1 MDMHLFLI
9 PLIFLLSVSTQ
20 ELVNYRL
27 KLEDISVNCLG
38 LLQHNAT
45 FKAALSSLGNTKFNL
60 VKEAYAVNEKLPKCL
75 LSHRDRSLSLEGVGE
90 ISKQTITNS
99 IMFLQSEFDSNLS
112 TFNSEKGYLKM
123 YGTIFQRQS
132 YIKAVVNLCR
142 ALKAEQ
148 TLTCYFVNV
157 IKDPSVLVANPRPV
171 PWIEIRTLSMSSSV
185 IMEDP
190 YPNLWKFMKQT
201 GTAEETTL
209 KQEST
214 SLAQCIED
222 ECSVSL
228 ARDELLYSQD
238 FWEKEIQPHKLVKK
252 SYLGDTSIAECPE
265 EVLQLLGGARNSLSF
280 SEIMFIIYT
289 LHPDECSSCRNAMP
303 ELKELKE
310 NMRKNNSK
318 FYFVDCDKQR
328 SLCAKQNVTGF
339 PTLLAYKVPYQA
351 DNAACPSRKPQLS
364 VVIYHGAYLAYNLI
378 EWYNDVND
386 LSIHRGEPHA
396 FHEGCNVHITI
407 TTTESSSDG
416 LHLDCM
422 IAVCKELAFSECF
435 IIQADETALLIKSV
449 ELSRR
454 DGVSSVIYED
464 GVPLETSFT
473 RTQQLHRYDGDHD
486 YNHPDCEDNR
496 AGCID
501 LLQTFIMDHSRVPV
515 TELSPIIFHSPSS
528 YKPLFGNLP
537 VLVALLEHDII
548 ITNSGFMKVL
558 ESVGVR
564 FYKEVAT
571 SFVDVDRYPAWV
583 HGMSPKSDT
592 PFPEDS
598 WVFKYPRVLLFRLD
612 DHRRSAFLKIVGGD
626 LTEEDVVQFVNKF
639 LDDKKMEPCN
649 GI

>member
-1 MDMHLFLI
+1 MHLFLI

-75 LSHRDRSLSLEGVGE
+75 LSHGDRSLSLEGVGE

-112 TFNSEKGYLKM
+112 TFKSEKGYLKM

-238 FWEKEIQPHKLVKK
+238 FWKKEIQPHKPVKK
-252 SYLGDTSIAECPE
+252 SYLGDTSIAECPV
-265 EVLQLLGGARNSLSF
+265 EVLQLLDGARNSLSF
-280 SEIMFIIYT
+280 SEI
-289 LHPDECSSCRNAMP
+289 
-303 ELKELKE
+303 
-310 NMRKNNSK
+310 
-318 FYFVDCDKQR
+318 V
-328 SLCAKQNVTGF
+328 SL
-339 PTLLAYKVPYQA
+339 
-351 DNAACPSRKPQLS
+351 
-364 VVIYHGAYLAYNLI
+364 
-378 EWYNDVND
+378 
-386 LSIHRGEPHA
+386 
-396 FHEGCNVHITI
+396 
-407 TTTESSSDG
+407 
-416 LHLDCM
+416 
-422 IAVCKELAFSECF
+422 
-435 IIQADETALLIKSV
+435 
-449 ELSRR
+449 
-454 DGVSSVIYED
+454 
-464 GVPLETSFT
+464 
-473 RTQQLHRYDGDHD
+473 
-486 YNHPDCEDNR
+486 
-496 AGCID
+496 
-501 LLQTFIMDHSRVPV
+501 
-515 TELSPIIFHSPSS
+515 
-528 YKPLFGNLP
+528 
-537 VLVALLEHDII
+537 
-548 ITNSGFMKVL
+548 
-558 ESVGVR
+558 
-564 FYKEVAT
+564 
-571 SFVDVDRYPAWV
+571 
-583 HGMSPKSDT
+583 
-592 PFPEDS
+592 
-598 WVFKYPRVLLFRLD
+598 
-612 DHRRSAFLKIVGGD
+612 
-626 LTEEDVVQFVNKF
+626 
-639 LDDKKMEPCN
+639 
-649 GI
+649 